1 MDPCPRLTIPG
12 TNFTKRLYAEIGTI
26 RPWKV
31 RRLPTDELR
40 KYREESIA
48 ISIRENQREAEARV
62 ANQVRMMKKILS
74 RISLRNR
81 RR

>member
-1 MDPCPRLTIPG
+1 MDPCPRLTVHG
-12 TNFTKRLYAEIGTI
+12 TSFTKRLYAEMGTI

-48 ISIRENQREAEARV
+48 IGIRENQREAEARA
-62 ANQVRMMKKILS
+62 ANQIRVMKKILS

>member
-62 ANQVRMMKKILS
+62 ANQIRMMKKILS

>member
-12 TNFTKRLYAEIGTI
+12 TNFTKRLYAEFGTI

-40 KYREESIA
+40 KYHEESIA
-48 ISIRENQREAEARV
+48 IWIRELQRETEARV
-62 ANQVRMMKKILS
+62 ANQIRVMNKLLS

>member
-48 ISIRENQREAEARV
+48 ISIRENQREAEARM
-62 ANQVRMMKKILS
+62 ANQIRMMKKILS

>member
-1 MDPCPRLTIPG
+1 MG
-12 TNFTKRLYAEIGTI
+12 TT

-48 ISIRENQREAEARV
+48 ISIRENQREAEAKM
-62 ANQVRMMKKILS
+62 ANQIRIMNKILS
-74 RISLRNR
+74 RISIRNR

>member
-1 MDPCPRLTIPG
+1 MERITISG
-12 TNFTKRLYAEIGTI
+12 TSFTKRLYAEMGTT

-48 ISIRENQREAEARV
+48 ISIRENQREVEARV

-74 RISLRNR
+74 RISLCNR

>member
-1 MDPCPRLTIPG
+1 MNPCPRLTIPG

-62 ANQVRMMKKILS
+62 ANQIRMMKKILS

>member
-1 MDPCPRLTIPG
+1 M
-12 TNFTKRLYAEIGTI
+12 GTI

-31 RRLPTDELR
+31 HRLPTDELR
-40 KYREESIA
+40 KYHEESIA
-48 ISIRENQREAEARV
+48 IWIRELQRETEARV
-62 ANQVRMMKKILS
+62 ANQIRVMNKLLS

>member
-1 MDPCPRLTIPG
+1 MERITISG
-12 TNFTKRLYAEIGTI
+12 TSFTKRLYAETGTT

-40 KYREESIA
+40 KYHEESIA
-48 ISIRENQREAEARV
+48 IWIRELQRETEARV
-62 ANQVRMMKKILS
+62 ANQIRVMNKLLS

>member
-1 MDPCPRLTIPG
+1 MERITISG
-12 TNFTKRLYAEIGTI
+12 TSFTKRLYAEMGTT

-40 KYREESIA
+40 KYHEESIA
-48 ISIRENQREAEARV
+48 IWIRELQREAEARV
-62 ANQVRMMKKILS
+62 ANQIRVMNKLLS

>member
-26 RPWKV
+26 RPWKF

-48 ISIRENQREAEARV
+48 IGISENQREAEARA
-62 ANQVRMMKKILS
+62 ANQIRVMKKILS

>member
-1 MDPCPRLTIPG
+1 MDPCPRLTVHG
-12 TNFTKRLYAEIGTI
+12 TSFTKRLYAEMGTI

-40 KYREESIA
+40 KLREESIA
-48 ISIRENQREAEARV
+48 VSIRENQREAEAKM
-62 ANQVRMMKKILS
+62 ANQIRIMNKILS
-74 RISLRNR
+74 RISIRNR

>member
-1 MDPCPRLTIPG
+1 
-12 TNFTKRLYAEIGTI
+12 
-26 RPWKV
+26 
-31 RRLPTDELR
+31 LR

-48 ISIRENQREAEARV
+48 ISIRENQREAEARA
-62 ANQVRMMKKILS
+62 ANQIHAMKKILS

>member
-62 ANQVRMMKKILS
+62 ANQIHVMKKILS

>member
-1 MDPCPRLTIPG
+1 MQRSEG
-12 TNFTKRLYAEIGTI
+12 
-26 RPWKV
+26 
-31 RRLPTDELR
+31 LPTDELR

-48 ISIRENQREAEARV
+48 IGIRENQREAEAR
-62 ANQVRMMKKILS
+62 ATNQIRVMKKILS

>member
-12 TNFTKRLYAEIGTI
+12 TSFTKRLYAEIGTI

-31 RRLPTDELR
+31 RRLPIDELL

-48 ISIRENQREAEARV
+48 IGIRENQREAEAR
-62 ANQVRMMKKILS
+62 AAKDTFQNFPP
-74 RISLRNR
+74 
-81 RR
+81 